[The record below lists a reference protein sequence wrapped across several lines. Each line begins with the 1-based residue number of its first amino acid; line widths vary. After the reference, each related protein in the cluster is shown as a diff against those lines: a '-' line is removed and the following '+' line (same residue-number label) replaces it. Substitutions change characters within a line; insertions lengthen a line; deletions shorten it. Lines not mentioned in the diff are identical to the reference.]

1 MVKGITRQVILVDSP
16 DKRKFER
23 AIFILREG
31 EEERAED
38 LLLQAQEIAERSMRA
53 GVKPRRRLPSLLY
66 LAAGAS
72 LTGVIW
78 LIFSLLRG

>member
-1 MVKGITRQVILVDSP
+1 MVKGVTRQVILVDPP

-31 EEERAED
+31 EGERAED
-38 LLLQAQEIAERSMRA
+38 LLLQAQEIAERSMRT
-53 GVKPRRRLPSLLY
+53 GVKQRRRLPSLLY

-72 LTGVIW
+72 FTGVIW
-78 LIFSLLRG
+78 LVFSLLK

>member
-1 MVKGITRQVILVDSP
+1 MVKGVTRQVILVDSP

-31 EEERAED
+31 EGERAED
-38 LLLQAQEIAERSMRA
+38 LLLQAQEIAERSMRT
-53 GVKPRRRLPSLLY
+53 GVKQRRRLPSLLY

-72 LTGVIW
+72 FTGAIW
-78 LIFSLLRG
+78 LVFSLLK